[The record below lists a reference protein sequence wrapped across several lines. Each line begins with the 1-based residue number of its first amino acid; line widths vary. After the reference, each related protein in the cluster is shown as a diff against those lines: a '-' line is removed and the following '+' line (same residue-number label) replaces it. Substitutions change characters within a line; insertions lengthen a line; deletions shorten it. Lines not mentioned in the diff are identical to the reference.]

1 MVISINVNN
10 ALSLIQ
16 TNIGQKT
23 LKGLESMTNEE
34 LNSLR
39 EKDITQWLI
48 KHGEQKMLE
57 GQGHTTPLVA
67 LSLREFLNVDLAA
80 VAEVKRHW
88 HTTKTTT
95 SH

>member
-1 MVISINVNN
+1 
-10 ALSLIQ
+10 
-16 TNIGQKT
+16 
-23 LKGLESMTNEE
+23 MTEDE

-48 KHGEQKMLE
+48 KHGEQRMLE
-57 GQGHTTPLVA
+57 DSGHTQKLVL
-67 LSLREFLNVDLAA
+67 LSARELLSADLVA
-80 VAEVKRHW
+80 VAEAKRHW

>member
-1 MVISINVNN
+1 
-10 ALSLIQ
+10 
-16 TNIGQKT
+16 
-23 LKGLESMTNEE
+23 MTEEE

-48 KHGEQKMLE
+48 KHGEQRMLE
-57 GQGHTTPLVA
+57 GSERIPKLVG
-67 LSLREFLNVDLAA
+67 LSARELLSADLVA
-80 VAEVKRHW
+80 VAEAKRHW